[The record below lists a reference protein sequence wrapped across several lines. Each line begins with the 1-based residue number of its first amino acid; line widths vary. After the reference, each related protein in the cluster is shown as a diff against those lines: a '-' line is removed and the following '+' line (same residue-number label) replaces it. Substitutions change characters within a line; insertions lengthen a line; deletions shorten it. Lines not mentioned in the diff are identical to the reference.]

1 MSKQC
6 DITFM
11 GHMCYDEIH
20 PYGGPPTTAPG
31 SAVLCGA
38 MAAARVGAA
47 VAVVTRMSRD
57 DDHILDP
64 MRDLGIDCVLVPTD
78 HTTRMRVVHPCE
90 DVDVREMD
98 QTANAGYMQV
108 EDMPGIE
115 SRFVHLAGITDQEFT
130 LDLIRGLRDRGYSV
144 STDMQSF
151 VRQVDPATRKISFA
165 DVPAKAEITALLD
178 RVKLDVVEAKL
189 LTGHDDLEK
198 AAIEF
203 EHWGCPEVLIT
214 RADGVLA
221 RVAGQTLYAPFSNK
235 SVVGRTGRG
244 DTTFA
249 GYMARRLTHSPAES
263 LTFAAAL
270 VSLKMEKPGPFS
282 GTLQDVLT
290 RMREA
295 HGLA

>member
-1 MSKQC
+1 MTSTT

-20 PYGGPPTTAPG
+20 PFGGDAATAPG

-38 MAAARVGAA
+38 MAAARVGAN
-47 VAVVTRMSRD
+47 VTIVTRMNVAD
-57 DDHILDP
+57 EPILDP
-64 MRDLGIDCVLVPTD
+64 MRTLGVHCVLIPSD
-78 HTTRMRVVHPCE
+78 RTTRMRVVHPCD

-98 QTANAGYMQV
+98 QTENAGFMQV
-108 EDMPGIE
+108 DDMPAIK

-165 DVPAKAEITALLD
+165 DVPAKAEITSLLD

-189 LTGHDDLEK
+189 LTGHDDLE
-198 AAIEF
+198 AAARQF
-203 EHWGCPEVLIT
+203 AAWGCPEVVIT
-214 RADGVLA
+214 RSDGVLA
-221 RVAGQTLYAPFSNK
+221 HVNGKTFFEPFSNR

-249 GYMARRLTHSPAES
+249 GYMARRLDHAPAQA
-263 LTFAAAL
+263 LKFAAAL
-270 VSLKMEKPGPFS
+270 VSLKMESPGPFA
-282 GTLQDVLT
+282 GTLQDVLE
-290 RMREA
+290 RMA
-295 HGLA
+295 ATHA